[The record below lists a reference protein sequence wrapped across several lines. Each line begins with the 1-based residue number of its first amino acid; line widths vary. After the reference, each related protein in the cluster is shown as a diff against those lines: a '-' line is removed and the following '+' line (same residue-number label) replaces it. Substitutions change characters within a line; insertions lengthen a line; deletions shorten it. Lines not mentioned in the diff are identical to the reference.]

1 MRVETPAGDVIE
13 LGMVGA
19 APTVG
24 IEDFSRRVT
33 DDFGVTTVVRRGFR
47 RRMSVQVAV
56 ATDQVD
62 QLQRQLADLRA
73 TPALWI
79 ADDRFASLS
88 VRGFY
93 KDFSID
99 IPGEAISSC
108 TLTIEGLALTDA
120 GVDTGGDPAPDGA
133 TSTLR
138 MIQPVK
144 IGDAQLIDS
153 NVPENDYQEWS
164 AGVTYDAGARVMRA
178 AAHRVYE
185 SAIGGNVGNDPAGQS
200 GKWLDVGPTNRW
212 AMFDQAL
219 GTSTS
224 NPGSV
229 YALID
234 ITGVDTIALLDLVA
248 GAVRVI
254 ATGYDRT
261 VPVDTG
267 AVTFFDL
274 PARGRATVIV
284 GADGQASV
292 GTLLAGRLVSLGLTE
307 ANPSAGI
314 TDYSRKVV
322 DDFGAVTIIQRAW
335 AKKMAVRA
343 LISTSALDLVATRI
357 AAVRATPALWI
368 GQAGVDA
375 LTTYGFFKD
384 YSVEVGEN
392 VSKLSLTIEGLSKA
406 APLLDPNAA
415 LNAVR
420 DRLDQLQADVDA
432 LASDGVITAGREKA
446 KLQLDYA
453 TLTGSFDA
461 IEARYQA
468 LGQPAD
474 VADARGAAIGAR
486 DALRQL
492 LDTYQPAWTDIE
504 VDTPISAGA
513 FRDRWAAASRAI
525 SAYAAA
531 ITGRPGRDGRDG
543 NDGLPGAPGSDGRT
557 SYTHFAYANS
567 ADGVLEFTT
576 GAPQGRRFLG
586 RFTDFNP
593 LDSQRPADYTWS
605 EYVGPRDFG
614 LAPSGDVVVGTT
626 YAFKFG
632 NSQEWNAQLVGTEGF
647 RGGIQLSFRI
657 GSTGCSFMA
666 GLNEDPF
673 SNWSWDT
680 LNHAFYVEGGGQLYI
695 AESGNPTAQHVGAW
709 QQGDLLIVRYDNRR
723 VQYFQNGTR
732 VRSVD
737 VAADQLLFVDSSF
750 FHPGARMDAISYSPA
765 SAAGAD
771 GRDGTD
777 GSDGLNGE
785 DGRNGVDGKT
795 ASFHFAWSNSLDG
808 RVDFTTGAQDGRIY
822 QGVYVDY
829 DAGGDSG
836 DPARYTWSRYVGQP
850 GKDGSNGIDGADGTK
865 IHKAYANS
873 PDGHVDFSVTDYD
886 GRKFLGLRIDYQL
899 ADSTNPDDYA
909 WSLIQGKDGTS
920 PITLDQNISAM
931 YASADYLGNVD
942 QGQFPRTSKFTMR
955 EGVTDVSAATT
966 WSIAS
971 VNSSAMIDTSGLLSV
986 TGATNDGY
994 VDVTGTYKGSVQT
1007 RRVTITLNRAA
1018 APPQTPTQQTI
1029 QLAPNAPFN
1038 TTFTQVGSLSITADA
1053 NGIIRCLA
1061 GASIRVNIPNEN
1073 NRVVYYRSE
1082 VKLAYRRAGTQDGFS
1097 DFQGGT
1103 VPVDE
1108 AWARGYPEPD
1118 QSDTDMGIAQTQ
1130 GTGAANEL
1138 IEVVLYMRRISGA
1151 GTAKLFNGFLTGQT
1165 GQ

>member
-1 MRVETPAGDVIE
+1 MRVETPAGDLIE
-13 LGMVGA
+13 LGTVGGT
-19 APTVG
+19 PTVG

-47 RRMSVQVAV
+47 RRMSVQLAV
-56 ATDQVD
+56 DADQVD
-62 QLQRQLADLRA
+62 QLQRQLADIRA
-73 TPALWI
+73 TPALWV

-88 VRGFY
+88 VRGYY
-93 KDFSID
+93 KDFALD
-99 IPGEAISSC
+99 IPGEAISYC

-120 GVDTGGDPAPDGA
+120 GVDNGGDPAPDGA

-138 MIQPVK
+138 LIQPVA
-144 IGDAQLIDS
+144 ITDATLVAT
-153 NVPENDYQEWS
+153 NVPENDYQEWA
-164 AGVTYDAGARVMRA
+164 AGVTYDAGTRVMRA

-212 AMFDQAL
+212 QMFDQAL
-219 GTSTS
+219 GTATTRAD
-224 NPGSV
+224 SV
-229 YALID
+229 EVTID
-234 ITGVDTIALLDLVA
+234 LAGVDTIALLDLIA
-248 GAVRVI
+248 GAARVI
-254 ATGYDRT
+254 ADGYDRT
-261 VPVDTG
+261 IAINAG

-284 GADGQASV
+284 TGPGQVAV
-292 GTLLAGRLVSLGLTE
+292 GTLLAGRLVPLGLTE

-322 DDFGAVTIIQRAW
+322 DDFGEVAIVQRAW

-357 AAVRATPALWI
+357 AAVRAMPALWI

-392 VSKLSLTIEGLSKA
+392 VSKLSLSIEGLSKA

-432 LASDGVITAGREKA
+432 MASDGVITAGREKA

-453 TLTGSFDA
+453 TLIGSFDA

-468 LGQPAD
+468 LGQPAE
-474 VADARGAAIGAR
+474 VADARNAAIGAR

-504 VDTPISAGA
+504 FDTPINASA
-513 FRDRWAAASRAI
+513 FRDRWSAASRAI

-576 GAPQGRRFLG
+576 GAPQGRRFIG
-586 RFTDFNP
+586 QFTDFNP

-614 LAPSGDVVVGTT
+614 LSPSGDVVVGAT

-632 NSQEWNAQLVGTEGF
+632 SSQDWNAQLVGTEGF

-666 GLNEDPF
+666 GLNDDPF

-709 QQGDLLIVRYDNRR
+709 QQGDLLVVRYDNRR
-723 VQYFQNGTR
+723 VQYFQNGAL

-737 VAADQLLFVDSSF
+737 VAANQLLFVDSSF
-750 FHPGARMDAISYSPA
+750 FHPGARMDAISYVPA
-765 SAAGAD
+765 GAAGIDGENAPLVRTQWSIDGVTGWHDNYMGADLYQRQSAD
-771 GRDGTD
+771 GGLTWGPAYRVVGESGNGPSIVFTRSATIPATPGDNTGNPPAGWTDGPPAGDDFLWQSKATFRGTVQVTSWSAPVRISGKDGTD
-777 GSDGLNGE
+777 GIDGFIADSDTPVFVIECFSSGTPKPSWQGGAGTIRLTKGGGVITDGVTYGIGAQENIASLTLDGSRFSFAGLTADTGYFVVNASYRGTAYSRVITVKKVR
-785 DGRNGVDGKT
+785 DGSAAFRSE
-795 ASFHFAWSNSLDG
+795 ASFYGQNNTATGGGNTTVPGGRTVTVAGSAGYFAQTPGS
-808 RVDFTTGAQDGRIY
+808 RQTTTAV
-822 QGVYVDY
+822 GVLALYW
-829 DAGGDSG
+829 
-836 DPARYTWSRYVGQP
+836 R
-850 GKDGSNGIDGADGTK
+850 N
-865 IHKAYANS
+865 
-873 PDGHVDFSVTDYD
+873 VTDN
-886 GRKFLGLRIDYQL
+886 GPL
-899 ADSTNPDDYA
+899 N
-909 WSLIQGKDGTS
+909 
-920 PITLDQNISAM
+920 
-931 YASADYLGNVD
+931 YLGEV
-942 QGQFPRTSKFTMR
+942 QGSVAR
-955 EGVTDVSAATT
+955 
-966 WSIAS
+966 S
-971 VNSSAMIDTSGLLSV
+971 VNSSSNDFEPEIDASPGQV
-986 TGATNDGY
+986 
-994 VDVTGTYKGSVQT
+994 
-1007 RRVTITLNRAA
+1007 AA
-1018 APPQTPTQQTI
+1018 S
-1029 QLAPNAPFN
+1029 F
-1038 TTFTQVGSLSITADA
+1038 TFTSPSPDKQIAYSAEFRSNGAPASTINGAVSLEITA
-1053 NGIIRCLA
+1053 
-1061 GASIRVNIPNEN
+1061 
-1073 NRVVYYRSE
+1073 
-1082 VKLAYRRAGTQDGFS
+1082 
-1097 DFQGGT
+1097 
-1103 VPVDE
+1103 
-1108 AWARGYPEPD
+1108 
-1118 QSDTDMGIAQTQ
+1118 
-1130 GTGAANEL
+1130 
-1138 IEVVLYMRRISGA
+1138 
-1151 GTAKLFNGFLTGQT
+1151 
-1165 GQ
+1165 